1 MRINRTAIISML
13 VVVVMLFVS
22 TATVFAVETQ
32 NTSTPNPYVTIVN
45 PVSGSVVYSDN
56 LLVSVKM
63 TTPVTIRVSVA
74 QEFVVVNGEDR
85 SLSLTEHLATASNQI
100 RSVAV
105 GTANDFTNVNN
116 LSFFTRRVEDVT
128 PGIYRI
134 TVETINE
141 SGEVIH
147 TNSSPVEVRASEA
160 NATNAAP
167 AASQSSA
174 TAQFLR
180 NVLRAIFGS

>member
-1 MRINRTAIISML
+1 MRTKRTAIISVLMA
-13 VVVVMLFVS
+13 VVMIFMS
-22 TATVFAVETQ
+22 TAAVFATETQ
-32 NTSTPNPYVTIVN
+32 GITPNSYVTIVN
-45 PVSGSVVYSDN
+45 PVTGSIVYSEN

-63 TTPVTIRVSVA
+63 TAPVTIRVSVT
-74 QEFVVVNGEDR
+74 QEFVVINGEDR

-105 GTANDFTNVNN
+105 GTADDFTNVNN

-134 TVETINE
+134 TVETINQ
-141 SGEVIH
+141 SGEVTH
-147 TNSSPVEVRASEA
+147 TNSSPVEVRAPE
-160 NATNAAP
+160 TNAVNTAP
-167 AASQSSA
+167 TASTSSG

>member
-1 MRINRTAIISML
+1 MRTNRIAIISML
-13 VVVVMLFVS
+13 IVVVMLFMS
-22 TATVFAVETQ
+22 TAAIFATETQ
-32 NTSTPNPYVTIVN
+32 NPTPNPYVTIVN

-63 TTPVTIRVSVA
+63 TAPVTIRVSVT

-85 SLSLTEHLATASNQI
+85 SLNLTEHLAAAGNQI

-105 GTANDFTNVNN
+105 GTADDFTNVNN

-134 TVETINE
+134 TVETINQN
-141 SGEVIH
+141 GEVIH
-147 TNSSPVEVRASEA
+147 TNSSPVEVRAPET

-167 AASQSSA
+167 TTSQSSG

-180 NVLRAIFGS
+180 NVLRAIFGN